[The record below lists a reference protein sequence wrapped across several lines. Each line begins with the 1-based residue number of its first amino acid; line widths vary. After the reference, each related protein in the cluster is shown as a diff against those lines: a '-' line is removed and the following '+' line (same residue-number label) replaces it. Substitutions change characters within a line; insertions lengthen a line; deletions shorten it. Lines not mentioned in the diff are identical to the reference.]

1 MGPPRAAGS
10 WPTPA
15 VPSSTMGFEDTRQ
28 LPTPEERLVLGFTG
42 MLVSWLDFLEG
53 VDSRQGFS
61 M

>member
-28 LPTPEERLVLGFTG
+28 LPTPEERVSSEDFTG
-42 MLVSWLDFLEG
+42 APSPHLDEG
-53 VDSRQGFS
+53 
-61 M
+61 

>member
-28 LPTPEERLVLGFTG
+28 LPTPEERALLLRTDKLDGF
-42 MLVSWLDFLEG
+42 LLLCCQLSEHERL
-53 VDSRQGFS
+53 
-61 M
+61 